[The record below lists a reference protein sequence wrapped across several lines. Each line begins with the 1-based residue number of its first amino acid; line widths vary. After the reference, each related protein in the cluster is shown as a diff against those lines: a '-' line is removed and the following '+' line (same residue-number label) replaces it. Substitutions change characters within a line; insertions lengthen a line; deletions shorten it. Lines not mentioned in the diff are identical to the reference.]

1 MFLYELVVIGAM
13 LVFNA
18 VFAAYEMGL
27 ASISRAR
34 LAILLHDRRKGAP
47 DAVFMKDRME
57 ASLAVVQVGITVVGA
72 VAAATG
78 GAGVQEKFSPHLQQ
92 WGLSPTLAD
101 VVALVVL
108 VVPLTFVT
116 IVFGELVPKMI
127 ALHNN
132 EWVVLRLSPVMRIL
146 ARAAHPVI
154 WLIESAVKTVVN
166 LLPHQSRAQTG
177 ARSQWLH
184 ELRAAVSL
192 ARTSKLLG
200 EREEKIVLAAAQMSA
215 RPVRDIIIPAQD
227 MSVIYV
233 GSTLMEALVQAH
245 MDMHTR
251 FPVCMVRNDPQ
262 SVETYVNFKDIVA
275 ALRVNPKDPSLKGI
289 SRPIQKVPED
299 MVLSNLL
306 EMMIQQKTHI
316 VLVVSKE
323 GTVLGMVTLEDVI
336 EELVG
341 EIEDEFDHLPVHIHP
356 CGTAAWIMGGGVPMT
371 TAASAVGLDWS
382 GKFGGGRTP
391 VLAEWARQNAPDG
404 LQGGAVIEQEGLRVV
419 PRKFRRK
426 RLSEAMVS
434 AAGGDGPRDDRE
446 CDTAGSRK
454 ERRNG

>member
-1 MFLYELVVIGAM
+1 MFIYELVVILVM
-13 LVFNA
+13 LALNA

-34 LAILLHDRRKGAP
+34 LAILLHDRKRGAA

-72 VAAATG
+72 IAAATG
-78 GAGVQEKFSPHLQQ
+78 GAGVQEQFSPYLRQS
-92 WGLSPTLAD
+92 GLSRTLAD
-101 VVALVVL
+101 ILSLVIL
-108 VVPLTFVT
+108 VVPLTFAT
-116 IVFGELVPKMI
+116 IVFAELVPKMF

-132 EWVVLRLSPVMRIL
+132 EWVVLRLSPIMRVL
-146 ARAAHPVI
+146 SRVAHPVVWI
-154 WLIESAVKTVVN
+154 TEGTVKAVVR
-166 LLPHQSRAQTG
+166 LLPHQARAETG
-177 ARSQWLH
+177 AKSQWLH

-192 ARTSKLLG
+192 ARASKLMG

-215 RPVRDIIIPAQD
+215 RPVRDIVIPAQD
-227 MSVIYV
+227 MSMICV

-251 FPVCMVRNDPQ
+251 FPVCMKPNDPQ
-262 SVETYVNFKDIVA
+262 SVETYLNFKDIVA
-275 ALRVNPKDPSLKGI
+275 AMRVNPKDPSIRGI
-289 SRPIQKVPED
+289 SRPIKKVQED

-341 EIEDEFDHLPVHIHP
+341 EIEDEFDRLPVHIHP
-356 CGTAAWIMGGGVPMT
+356 CGTAWIMGGGVPMT
-371 TAASAVGLDWS
+371 TAASTVGLDWS
-382 GKFGGGRTP
+382 AKFAGGRVP
-391 VLAEWARQNAPDG
+391 ALADWARQNAPDG
-404 LQGGAVIEQEGLRVV
+404 LQGGEAIEKEGLRVV

-434 AAGGDGPRDDRE
+434 AAGRDAPADN
-446 CDTAGSRK
+446 CG
-454 ERRNG
+454 

>member
-1 MFLYELVVIGAM
+1 MFIYELAVIGAM

-34 LAILLHDRRKGAP
+34 LAILLHDRRKGAA

-78 GAGVQEKFSPHLQQ
+78 GAGVQEKFSPYLRQL
-92 WGLSPTLAD
+92 GLSPTLAD

-108 VVPLTFVT
+108 VVPLTLVT
-116 IVFGELVPKMI
+116 IVFGELVPKMV
-127 ALHNN
+127 ALHHN

-146 ARAAHPVI
+146 SRAAYPVI
-154 WLIESAVKTVVN
+154 WLIEGTVKALVS
-166 LLPHQSRAQTG
+166 LLAHQPRAQTG

-215 RPVRDIIIPAQD
+215 RPVRDIILPAQD
-227 MSVIYV
+227 MSMIYV
-233 GSTLMEALVQAH
+233 GSNLMEALVQAH

-251 FPVCMVRNDPQ
+251 FPVCMVSNDPQ
-262 SVETYVNFKDIVA
+262 SVESYVNFKDIVA
-275 ALRVNPKDPSLKGI
+275 ALRVNPKDPSIKGI
-289 SRPIQKVPED
+289 SRPIKKVPED
-299 MVLSNLL
+299 MPLSSLL
-306 EMMIQQKTHI
+306 EMMIQQRTHI
-316 VLVVSKE
+316 VLVISQE
-323 GTVLGMVTLEDVI
+323 ETVLGMVTLEDVI

-341 EIEDEFDHLPVHIHP
+341 EIEDEFDRLPVHIHP
-356 CGTAAWIMGGGVPMT
+356 CGAAAWIMGGGVPMT
-371 TAASAVGLDWS
+371 TVASTVGLDWS
-382 GKFGGGRTP
+382 GRFGGGRAP
-391 VLAEWARQNAPDG
+391 VLAEWTRQNAPKD
-404 LQGGAVIEQEGLRVV
+404 LQGGEAIEREGLRVV

-426 RLSEAMVS
+426 RLSEAMVC
-434 AAGGDGPRDDRE
+434 AVGENTPRDACE
-446 CDTAGSRK
+446 CHPVRSGK
-454 ERRNG
+454 ERKNG

>member
-1 MFLYELVVIGAM
+1 MFLYELAVIGAM

-18 VFAAYEMGL
+18 IFAAYEMGL

-34 LAILLHDRRKGAP
+34 LAILLHERKRGAA

-78 GAGVQEKFSPHLQQ
+78 GAGVQEKFSPYLQQ

-101 VVALVVL
+101 IVALVVL

-132 EWVVLRLSPVMRIL
+132 EWVVLHLSPLMKIL
-146 ARAAHPVI
+146 ARLAHPVV
-154 WLIESAVKTVVN
+154 WLIESAVRAVVS
-166 LLPHQSRAQTG
+166 LLPHHSRAQTG

-200 EREEKIVLAAAQMSA
+200 EREEKIVLAAAQMSV
-215 RPVRDIIIPAQD
+215 RPVRDIVIPAQD
-227 MSVIYV
+227 MSMIYV
-233 GSTLMEALVQAH
+233 GSSLMEALVQAH

-251 FPVCMVRNDPQ
+251 FPVCAAPNDPQ

-289 SRPIQKVPED
+289 SRPIQKVQED
-299 MVLSNLL
+299 LALSSLL
-306 EMMIQQKTHI
+306 EMMIQQRTHI
-316 VLVVSKE
+316 VLVVSQE

-341 EIEDEFDHLPVHIHP
+341 EIEDEFDRLPVHIHP
-356 CGTAAWIMGGGVPMT
+356 CGAAWIMGGGVPIT
-371 TAASAVGLDWS
+371 TAASVVGLDWA
-382 GKFGGGRTP
+382 GKFGGGRAP
-391 VLAEWARQNAPDG
+391 ALAEWARQHAPAG
-404 LQGGAVIEQEGLRVV
+404 LQGGEAIEKEGLRVV

-426 RLSEAMVS
+426 RLSEALVS
-434 AAGGDGPRDDRE
+434 AAGRDAPADN
-446 CDTAGSRK
+446 CP
-454 ERRNG
+454 

>member
-1 MFLYELVVIGAM
+1 MFLYELAVIGAM

-18 VFAAYEMGL
+18 IFAAYEMGL

-34 LAILLHDRRKGAP
+34 LAILLHDRRKGAA

-78 GAGVQEKFSPHLQQ
+78 GAGVQAEFSPYLQQ
-92 WGLSPTLAD
+92 WGLSGTLANI
-101 VVALVVL
+101 VALAVL

-116 IVFGELVPKMI
+116 IVFAELVPKMI

-132 EWVVLRLSPVMRIL
+132 EWVVLRLSPIMRIL
-146 ARAAHPVI
+146 ARAAYPVV
-154 WLIESAVKTVVN
+154 WLIESTVRAVVG
-166 LLPHQSRAQTG
+166 LLPHHSRAQTG

-184 ELRAAVSL
+184 ELHAAVSL

-227 MSVIYV
+227 MSMIYV

-251 FPVCMVRNDPQ
+251 FPVCKVPNDPQ

-275 ALRVNPKDPSLKGI
+275 AMRVNPKDPSLKGI
-289 SRPIQKVPED
+289 SRPIKKVQED
-299 MVLSNLL
+299 LALSNLL

-341 EIEDEFDHLPVHIHP
+341 EIEDEFDRLPVHVHP
-356 CGTAAWIMGGGVPMT
+356 CGTAWIMGGGVPMT
-371 TAASAVGLDWS
+371 TAASTLGLDWS
-382 GKFGGGRTP
+382 GKFGGGRVP
-391 VLAEWARQNAPDG
+391 VLADWARQNAPDG
-404 LQGGAVIEQEGLRVV
+404 LQGGEAIEKEGLRVV

-426 RLSEAMVS
+426 RLSEAMVCT
-434 AAGGDGPRDDRE
+434 AAANSSRDE
-446 CDTAGSRK
+446 CECRPVSPRK
-454 ERRNG
+454 EKKSG

>member
-1 MFLYELVVIGAM
+1 MFVYELAVIAAM

-18 VFAAYEMGL
+18 IFAAYEMGL

-34 LAILLHDRRKGAP
+34 LAVLLHDRRKGAA

-78 GAGVQEKFSPHLQQ
+78 GAGVQEQFSPYLRQ
-92 WGLSPTLAD
+92 WGLSKTLAD
-101 VVALVVL
+101 IVALAVL

-116 IVFGELVPKMI
+116 IVFAELVPKMI
-127 ALHNN
+127 ALHHN
-132 EWVVLRLSPVMRIL
+132 EWVVLRLSPIMRIL
-146 ARAAHPVI
+146 ARAAYPVV
-154 WLIESAVKTVVN
+154 WLIEGSVKAVIR
-166 LLPHQSRAQTG
+166 LLPHPSRAQTG
-177 ARSQWLH
+177 AQSQWLH

-192 ARTSKLLG
+192 ARASKLLG
-200 EREEKIVLAAAQMSA
+200 EREERIVLAAAQMSA

-227 MSVIYV
+227 MSMIHV

-245 MDMHTR
+245 LDMHTR
-251 FPVCMVRNDPQ
+251 FPVCMAPNDPQ

-275 ALRVNPKDPSLKGI
+275 AMRVNPKDPSLKGI
-289 SRPIQKVPED
+289 SRPIKKVQED
-299 MVLSNLL
+299 MALSNLL

-341 EIEDEFDHLPVHIHP
+341 EIEDEFDRLPVHIHP
-356 CGTAAWIMGGGVPMT
+356 CGTAWIMGGGVPMT
-371 TAASAVGLDWS
+371 TAASTVGLDWS
-382 GKFGGGRTP
+382 AKFAGGRVP
-391 VLAEWARQNAPDG
+391 ALADWARQNAPDG
-404 LQGGAVIEQEGLRVV
+404 LQGGEAIEKEGLRVV

-434 AAGGDGPRDDRE
+434 AAGRDAPVDNCR
-446 CDTAGSRK
+446 
-454 ERRNG
+454 